1 MEFLGKS
8 KNKDSLKS
16 YLNTQSKYTIQINI
30 LQEYDVNLIFQIN
43 RQKPNKCMEYRALDR
58 YDDKRIQQLLDCF
71 IKEIFIYSNFEE
83 YNNLDEIETYS
94 SPIKTIDNITYINSG
109 IKNKFQKKLLL
120 NSNALVN

>member
-1 MEFLGKS
+1 
-8 KNKDSLKS
+8 
-16 YLNTQSKYTIQINI
+16 
-30 LQEYDVNLIFQIN
+30 
-43 RQKPNKCMEYRALDR
+43 MEYRALDK